1 MYQYMMPIIQIILS
15 HIIQRSENQ
24 YARRIASEREGH
36 EVIMYELIKIITSFT
51 DRKGGRHG

>member
-1 MYQYMMPIIQIILS
+1 MMPIIQIILS

-24 YARRIASEREGH
+24 VCQTDCIRTRG
-36 EVIMYELIKIITSFT
+36 VMKLLCTNLLKIITSFT